1 MSDSEIVP
9 GGLPP
14 APPNS
19 YNPIMA
25 QDVIPGQVVAAS
37 AAADDTAVLA
47 NNTAAA
53 TRQLLGVVLSVGDT
67 GQRVGVRYAGPL
79 TLTAA
84 EWDAVIT
91 GESGGL
97 TLNTWYYASAA
108 TPGKLTAVA
117 TANAAVGFALSPLTL
132 FISLKQTPPTS

>member
-1 MSDSEIVP
+1 MSDSETIP

-25 QDVIPGQVVAAS
+25 SDVIPGQVVAAS
-37 AAADDTAVLA
+37 AAADNTAVLA
-47 NNTAAA
+47 NDGAAS
-53 TRQLLGVVLSVGDT
+53 TRQILGVVLHGGAA
-67 GQRVGVRYAGPL
+67 GQRVGARYAGPL

-84 EWDAVIT
+84 EWDAVVT
-91 GESGGL
+91 GQSGGL
-97 TLNTWYYASAA
+97 TRNTWYYASAA
-108 TPGKLTAVA
+108 TAGKLTAVA
-117 TANAAVGFALSPLTL
+117 SANAAVGFALSAETL